1 MCSGMLDQPDSNSTE
16 EAKMLDEKCKG
27 RTYSIQNKEIQNSRP
42 ITSHGKGRTMSPKN
56 NFKEST

>member
-1 MCSGMLDQPDSNSTE
+1 MCSGMLDQPDSNGTE

-42 ITSHGKGRTMSPKN
+42 INQPWQGEGDVT
-56 NFKEST
+56 